1 MSGLV
6 RNTSN
11 SWGGIMLAAIP
22 KDGWITSRDLFNKIS
37 AQYPRFSAE
46 VCKRL
51 LVRLEK
57 RDQVI
62 VRRHLPHNRVMMEQQ
77 KLDHA

>member
-1 MSGLV
+1 MGGIAT
-6 RNTSN
+6 NGPAT
-11 SWGGIMLAAIP
+11 WGGIILKHIP
-22 KDGWITSRDLFNKIS
+22 AEGWITSRDLFNRVH
-37 AQYPRFSAE
+37 AEYPRFSAE

-62 VRRHLPHNRVMMEQQ
+62 VRRHLPNNRVMMEQ
-77 KLDHA
+77 KRL